1 MKNAMT
7 THDRAHERSLFLS
20 PQQRKL
26 LADVVDQLIPMTDGL
41 PGAGAAG
48 VAEHVEGIAGIAP
61 KSRAV
66 LIDGLK
72 AIEANSGRRHGTGF
86 ANLSDSQ
93 KADVLREVESQHARF
108 FVPLIRD
115 SYAGYYSNPAVL
127 DAKGLPVS
135 APQPNGYEVEPFDP
149 TMLDSVRA
157 RGKKYRDA

>member
-7 THDRAHERSLFLS
+7 THDQAHERSLFLS

-26 LADVVDQLIPMTDGL
+26 LEDVVDQLIPLGDGV
-41 PGAGAAG
+41 PGAGEAG
-48 VAEHVEGIAGIAP
+48 VAAHVEGTAGIAP
-61 KSRAV
+61 ASRAV
-66 LIDGLK
+66 LIGGLK

-86 ANLSDSQ
+86 VNLSDSQ

-108 FVPLIRD
+108 FAALIRD

-135 APQPNGYEVEPFDP
+135 APQPNGYEIEPFDP
-149 TMLDSVRA
+149 TLLDSVRA